1 MSRTDWKYLVD
12 TLLFICI
19 VGIALIGFLMGLVI
33 PKGPG
38 ASEGAKYFLG
48 LHRHQW
54 GNIHFY
60 LSIGFVVLVIIH
72 VILSWSWIK
81 GKARQLFKSRWAT
94 MLILSTFVSFLILFL
109 FWAFFPK
116 QTGAYED
123 YGVRAGRKAKA
134 EAFQED
140 PSSILIHGQMTLRDV
155 ERVTGVPG
163 GEIARAVGLPAGI
176 SLDETLG
183 QLRKRFPFLL
193 QGVRDAVASLMKK
206 SDQGSD
212 NDP

>member
-1 MSRTDWKYLVD
+1 MKRTDWKYLVD
-12 TLLFICI
+12 TLLFICM
-19 VGIALIGFLMGLVI
+19 VGIAFIGLLMGLVL

-38 ASEGAKYFLG
+38 VQESAKYFLG

-60 LSIGFVVLVIIH
+60 LSLAFVVLVIIH
-72 VILSWSWIK
+72 LIVSWSWIK
-81 GKARQLFKSRWAT
+81 GKARMLFKRGWAA
-94 MLILSTFVSFLILFL
+94 MLILTAIASLLVLSL
-109 FWAFFPK
+109 FWAFYPK
-116 QTGAYED
+116 VPGAYED
-123 YGVRAGRKAKA
+123 YGVRAGRQAKA

-155 ERVTGVPG
+155 ERATGIPAE
-163 GEIARAVGLPAGI
+163 EIAAAIGLPAGV

-193 QGVRDAVASLMKK
+193 QDVRDAVSSLMKK
-206 SDQGSD
+206 NDQGSD
-212 NDP
+212 KDQ